1 SLQPL
6 RSLKDNG
13 RLGILAENH
22 GLVFIR
28 AFPGH
33 RWTRATAGMPL
44 YAGDQIRCE
53 TRGAH
58 AAVIRLTQVSD
69 TSVAEKVKTDTDSA
83 PVVALSPEL
92 TLGPGGWL
100 ELQPASP
107 PQLLSGDVYLRHLP
121 SIIGPDG
128 QTQTC
133 PDEAT
138 LRAITEPAALQ
149 QLNVTPPWLQS
160 LSGHLTAES
169 LGSLV
174 AQVDGRDVALT
185 LGFHHV
191 TIEIRNQIVRTVIEE
206 SFVNN
211 TAARLEGQFHF
222 PLPHDASIS
231 GFGMWVGGQLIEA
244 DVVERQR
251 AREIYETILRENR
264 DPGLLEWE
272 GGNIFKA
279 RVFPIEAHSEKRIR
293 ITYTQTLPLQHG
305 AMRYV
310 YPLRS
315 ELLQQHP
322 LRDLSIDVLVH
333 SEVPLQTVRCL
344 SHPITEIQ
352 QTEHSAQLHY
362 EARETTPSR
371 DFEFQCSLDGRQ
383 NDVVA
388 IPHIRGDDGYLMVQL
403 TPPAVSDGNWSR
415 TLLRDG
421 TPLEVILLCDTSR
434 SMDQFARQQQAET
447 VQSLLGSL
455 GESDRIRLACCDV
468 GCDWLQQ
475 EPAAVT
481 EELRNRLQQQ
491 LQERRSLGWSNLQVA
506 FEQAFAAA
514 AAHASER
521 QLHIVYMGDGTVATD
536 LQLNS
541 SPFVN
546 WLRARADQEQALPPC
561 HAIAA
566 GNTFDMSTLAAIGN
580 VGHGTTRVMK
590 GSTTGAELA
599 SDLMFEITR
608 PGLRNL
614 QVEFRNVR
622 VAAVYPQT
630 LPNLPDG
637 MQQILTGRFLP
648 TPGDNNAEIVIT
660 GERNGETVRYAARLP
675 LQEPSRP
682 DTPGSEQKS
691 DTLVALQESGQQ
703 DLNSFIPRLWAKAHL
718 DQLLSEPATPELQ
731 ARIIALS
738 KQFHLI
744 TPLTS
749 LLVLET
755 DADRVRFGVERS
767 MQMRDGEQF
776 FAEGREEA
784 EYSLRQQQLQAAK
797 QWRQQLYQTVRS
809 QISQYSTAL
818 PLWGSPQI
826 IKGMQVSS
834 LNSVYS
840 RFAIPHHSAVEYSNG
855 TVYPFYTLR
864 TPDSGVRNRWFSSDQ
879 QGINATY
886 WGFQSTDDG
895 LL

>member
-1 SLQPL
+1 MTNHPLSDSDDKSMRRLLQTLDADLTEPSDEQLARIRARWLTQRKDEAAKQSPRDSLGSENNPRRSGPSASRLIAMFTCVASLLFAVWLHAPASAESPPSLAEVLAQVEGTSVLAMTVSEQGHAHEMVFHAPGIVRWNDSETSYRVADGHRQWKVDTTNGAVTVESSPLPSEGTSAWRLLELELPEARVLSEIHPSGTATIEHQLCSLYHADVRFKGQPARLTAYADRNTGQPLRVVAVALADGEPGNQTAEVRVVSTAEESQLIRSLQPL
-6 RSLKDNG
+6 RSLKDDG

-53 TRGAH
+53 TRGAN

-434 SMDQFARQQQAET
+434 SIYQFARQQQAET

-514 AAHASER
+514 AAH
-521 QLHIVYMGDGTVATD
+521 
-536 LQLNS
+536 
-541 SPFVN
+541 
-546 WLRARADQEQALPPC
+546 
-561 HAIAA
+561 
-566 GNTFDMSTLAAIGN
+566 
-580 VGHGTTRVMK
+580 
-590 GSTTGAELA
+590 
-599 SDLMFEITR
+599 
-608 PGLRNL
+608 
-614 QVEFRNVR
+614 
-622 VAAVYPQT
+622 
-630 LPNLPDG
+630 
-637 MQQILTGRFLP
+637 
-648 TPGDNNAEIVIT
+648 
-660 GERNGETVRYAARLP
+660 
-675 LQEPSRP
+675 
-682 DTPGSEQKS
+682 
-691 DTLVALQESGQQ
+691 
-703 DLNSFIPRLWAKAHL
+703 
-718 DQLLSEPATPELQ
+718 
-731 ARIIALS
+731 
-738 KQFHLI
+738 
-744 TPLTS
+744 
-749 LLVLET
+749 
-755 DADRVRFGVERS
+755 
-767 MQMRDGEQF
+767 
-776 FAEGREEA
+776 
-784 EYSLRQQQLQAAK
+784 
-797 QWRQQLYQTVRS
+797 
-809 QISQYSTAL
+809 
-818 PLWGSPQI
+818 
-826 IKGMQVSS
+826 
-834 LNSVYS
+834 
-840 RFAIPHHSAVEYSNG
+840 
-855 TVYPFYTLR
+855 
-864 TPDSGVRNRWFSSDQ
+864 
-879 QGINATY
+879 
-886 WGFQSTDDG
+886 
-895 LL
+895 